1 MYTRVKSWNQLW
13 ALTNPLTCLVIA
25 RGLRSCTIN
34 SQAASST
41 IASCAFLMLAL
52 ISSGS
57 VDFSILSI
65 SVSNCAFFQLGQ
77 FNPLG
82 GTVVDRKNLVN
93 RHNSV
98 PCARWMFIAATP
110 CDCGPVGG
118 LRNAPSID
126 PQSTTSKEM
135 SKLHSFKFCCRYS
148 FIGKGNI
155 CPAPLVEIMIFALTG
170 LSGPY
175 PASFKS

>member
-25 RGLRSCTIN
+25 RGLRSWTIN

-65 SVSNCAFFQLGQ
+65 SASNVAFFQFGQ
-77 FNPLG
+77 LNPFG
-82 GTVVDRKNLVN
+82 GNVLERKKLVK
-93 RHNSV
+93 RENSV
-98 PCARWMFIAATP
+98 PGARLLFI
-110 CDCGPVGG
+110 
-118 LRNAPSID
+118 
-126 PQSTTSKEM
+126 
-135 SKLHSFKFCCRYS
+135 
-148 FIGKGNI
+148 
-155 CPAPLVEIMIFALTG
+155 
-170 LSGPY
+170 
-175 PASFKS
+175 